1 MRADVVNVWWQQR
14 HKLSGWVLS
23 NCKHKLTQPD
33 SFRGRGLR
41 LEEGPQTETGGR
53 TWNLD
58 LRSGLQL
65 MLEAWPDAGGG
76 VYHQQIQVLGSGLY
90 YTIHCCTLWVKTQLR
105 RPTESETSGQSTP
118 ADSWPI
124 RGESSLT
131 SSCQSQSNSLWF
143 NLWKDRTS
151 NLFLVIKLVWKCFRW
166 MWDKVCPVNIRACL
180 YKIRAWLSAVSLCFL
195 CGSQL
200 CERLAAPERVA
211 LNERKPCKINFI
223 TGFSNK
229 SRPQQ
234 AAPPSSS
241 FSN

>member
-180 YKIRAWLSAVSLCFL
+180 YKIRAWLSAVCFL
-195 CGSQL
+195 CGSRL